1 MTGTDKAVILARGL
15 GTRMQRADAEAALSE
30 EQARAAD
37 AGHKA
42 MMRVGRPFLDY
53 VLSALADAGTTRV
66 CLVVPPDH
74 EATRHYYEVEAR
86 PSRFAL
92 SYAVQAEPRG
102 TADALLAARDFVGVD
117 AFLVLNGDNYYP
129 ADVLTA
135 LVRAQP
141 PALVG
146 FDREALVR
154 LGNIDHERIR
164 RYALL
169 RVDESGFLS
178 DIVEKPHAGD
188 EAVFGVTAPVSMNL
202 WLFGPEILQV
212 CERVQPSARGEL
224 ELPNA
229 VRDAI
234 HQGGMRFRVIPARA
248 GVLDLASRRDV
259 ASVAAA
265 LQSVTVRL

>member
-1 MTGTDKAVILARGL
+1 
-15 GTRMQRADAEAALSE
+15 
-30 EQARAAD
+30 
-37 AGHKA
+37 
-42 MMRVGRPFLDY
+42 
-53 VLSALADAGTTRV
+53 
-66 CLVVPPDH
+66 
-74 EATRHYYEVEAR
+74 
-86 PSRFAL
+86 
-92 SYAVQAEPRG
+92 
-102 TADALLAARDFVGVD
+102 
-117 AFLVLNGDNYYP
+117 
-129 ADVLTA
+129 
-135 LVRAQP
+135 
-141 PALVG
+141 
-146 FDREALVR
+146 VR

>member
-1 MTGTDKAVILARGL
+1 MSSTDKAVILARGL
-15 GTRMQRADAEAALSE
+15 GTRMQRADAQAALSE

-42 MMRVGRPFLDY
+42 MMPIGRPFLDY
-53 VLSALADAGTTRV
+53 LLSALADAGITQV

-74 EATRHYYEVEAR
+74 EAIRNYYTVEA
-86 PSRFAL
+86 PPTRFTL

-102 TADALLAARDFVGVD
+102 TADAVLATRDFVGTD

-129 ADVLTA
+129 ADVLGA
-135 LVRAQP
+135 LARAQA
-141 PALVG
+141 PACVG

-154 LGNIDHERIR
+154 LGNIDQERIR

-169 RVDESGFLS
+169 RVDESGFLA
-178 DIVEKPHAGD
+178 DIVEKPDPGD
-188 EAVFGVTAPVSMNL
+188 EATFGLAAPVSMNV
-202 WLFGPEILQV
+202 WLFGPEMLEV
-212 CERVQPSARGEL
+212 CAGVQPSARGEL
-224 ELPNA
+224 ELPHA

-234 HQGGMRFRVIPARA
+234 HRWGMRFRVIPARA

-259 ASVAAA
+259 AAVAAA
-265 LQSVTVRL
+265 LKGVTVRL